1 MRAGTTFQLYC
12 FEELKK
18 KLKIKKTRLAVVSEV
33 TIHGHKSEYVNPS
46 QKDGYKL
53 KATRNTKRRN
63 TVENFAS
70 GEPRIFQT
78 RRVVRDWE
86 VLRGRVEG
94 GKWESERDGGGRGKG
109 KGRGKG
115 EGEKGSQ
122 SLWRDLEGRTTTEQ
136 GGQCLATSHQARND
150 DGAADYKLS
159 SASEIAGAAQQQHEH
174 NSLTTDGKDE
184 QGEGRG
190 TARRKGRA
198 RKSNKKGDNPLIS
211 RASRALSREV
221 SRRVTSR
228 WVISML
234 HLALMSLLIVR
245 ACAGRRGAT
254 PSSLNSYPL
263 LALARRREKCDL
275 FVKRREKKTKPN
287 CFGHLLC
294 SSQLLGHALAQS
306 CPHNPLHRVNGKQT
320 WLPDDWFALYK
331 LQAALIL
338 PLNTRR
344 QS

>member
-1 MRAGTTFQLYC
+1 M
-12 FEELKK
+12 
-18 KLKIKKTRLAVVSEV
+18 
-33 TIHGHKSEYVNPS
+33 
-46 QKDGYKL
+46 
-53 KATRNTKRRN
+53 
-63 TVENFAS
+63 ENFAS
-70 GEPRIFQT
+70 GEARIVQT
-78 RRVVRDWE
+78 RRVVRDWG

-94 GKWESERDGGGRGKG
+94 GKWESESDGGGRGKG
-109 KGRGKG
+109 EGGR
-115 EGEKGSQ
+115 GSQ

-159 SASEIAGAAQQQHEH
+159 SASEIAGAAQQQREH

-190 TARRKGRA
+190 TARRKGRT

-245 ACAGRRGAT
+245 ACAGRRGGHA
-254 PSSLNSYPL
+254 
-263 LALARRREKCDL
+263 L
-275 FVKRREKKTKPN
+275 FVKLLPSSRSREKT
-287 CFGHLLC
+287 
-294 SSQLLGHALAQS
+294 
-306 CPHNPLHRVNGKQT
+306 
-320 WLPDDWFALYK
+320 
-331 LQAALIL
+331 
-338 PLNTRR
+338 
-344 QS
+344 